1 MKVRFRVLVVA
12 VAAALIGSSSVVAA
26 TIVGTPKNDV
36 LRGTAKADKLDA
48 KAGNDRLY
56 GLAGND
62 LLVGG
67 PGNDILTG
75 GSGVDT
81 FKCGPGR
88 DTAVAGAAGKVA
100 ADCEVVK
107 GPLLPALSAGDV
119 TVPEGDS
126 GTSTLSVPVTLSKPV
141 TWSVSVNYATADG
154 SATAPSDYTAGSGT
168 ITFAPGETSMTVAVV
183 VTGDTAVEPDET
195 LSVGLSNAVN
205 ATIADG
211 SATGTIK
218 NEDRPKPRSGHYAG
232 TTAAGKAIS
241 FDFAAEPGS
250 LTNLRFIADV
260 QCVEVPVTL
269 PNETLDLS
277 GLRIPVKPDWSFSL
291 DISDT
296 APDGSARFV
305 FGGSLSLPGS
315 ASGTLRLDLAVNTPY
330 GVVHCSTGTLGWSAS

>member
-36 LRGTAKADKLDA
+36 LRGTAKADKLDG

-88 DTAVAGAAGKVA
+88 DTAIARANGKVA
-100 ADCEVVK
+100 ADCEVVR
-107 GPLLPALSAGDV
+107 GPLLPALAVGDASV
-119 TVPEGDS
+119 AEGDS
-126 GTSTLSVPVTLSKPV
+126 GTSTLSVPVTLSKSV
-141 TWSVSVNYATADG
+141 TWTVSVQYATADG
-154 SATAPSDYTAGSGT
+154 SATAPTDYTAGSGT
-168 ITFAPGETSMTVAVV
+168 ITFAPGESSKSIELAVN
-183 VTGDTAVEPDET
+183 GDTAVEPDET
-195 LSVGLSNAVN
+195 VSVALRGAVN

-232 TTAAGKAIS
+232 TTSVGKAIS
-241 FDFAAEPGS
+241 FDVAPDVKS
-250 LTNLRFIADV
+250 LSGLRLVFDV
-260 QCVEVPVTL
+260 SCQEVPVTL
-269 PNETLDLS
+269 QNQTLDF
-277 GLRIPVKPDWSFSL
+277 GNGRIAINPDWSFAVDL
-291 DISDT
+291 SDSDE
-296 APDGSARFV
+296 DGSIRFV
-305 FGGSLSLPGS
+305 FNGSLSAPGS